1 MRDLRRGKNIEEN
14 ASMSRTSDLRVPA
27 CGRAAALRIIA
38 KATKRSLQKKFG
50 LVRQR
55 PNMSRSSQKSKSQ
68 WTQEQE

>member
-1 MRDLRRGKNIEEN
+1 
-14 ASMSRTSDLRVPA
+14 MSRTSDLRVPT

-38 KATKRSLQKKFG
+38 KATKRTLQKKFG
-50 LVRQR
+50 IVRQR